1 MSATTVLHFRDAL
14 ESDIDA
20 ILSIYGHAVLHGI
33 GTFEEVVPS
42 REEMIARMEKVHGQR
57 NPWIVAELPE
67 EGVIGY
73 AYASQLRDRI
83 AFRFAVEDSI
93 YLDPRIAGRGH
104 GRALLTELLRRITE
118 TPATQII
125 AVIGGGHEN
134 VASVRLH
141 TSLGFQPAGEL
152 KSVGFK
158 FNRWLD
164 SLWMQRVVR

>member
-1 MSATTVLHFRDAL
+1 MNIAPPLIYRDAV

-20 ILSIYGHAVLHGI
+20 ILAIYGHAVLNGI

-42 REEMIARMEKVHGQR
+42 RDEMLARLERVRSQR
-57 NPWIVAELPE
+57 NPWIVAEIAD

-104 GRALLTELLRRITE
+104 GRALLTELLRRVAE
-118 TPATQII
+118 TPATQVL

-134 VASVRLH
+134 IASVRLH
-141 TSLGFQPAGEL
+141 TALGFHPAGEL

-158 FNRWLD
+158 FGRWLD
-164 SLWMQRVVR
+164 SLWMQRGVR

>member
-1 MSATTVLHFRDAL
+1 MSAPPALQFRNAL
-14 ESDIDA
+14 DTDIDA
-20 ILSIYGHAVLHGI
+20 ILAIYGHSVLNGI

-42 REEMIARMEKVHGQR
+42 RDEMLARIDKVRSQR
-57 NPWIVAELPE
+57 NPWIVAELAG
-67 EGVIGY
+67 EGVVGY

-104 GRALLTELLRRITE
+104 GRALLSELLRRIAE

-141 TSLGFQPAGEL
+141 TALGFHPAGEL

-158 FNRWLD
+158 FDRWLD
-164 SLWMQRVVR
+164 SLWMQRGVG